1 MGKKANS
8 KKMIIF
14 FFIVFAVVFVA
25 VTGRF
30 LYIQAKGEV
39 NNVSLKEWAKD
50 KREVSYPLKAERGKI
65 YDDTGVMLAYDRPV
79 FRIYAV
85 IDPAHSKNKQDNL
98 HVEDPESTAKE
109 LAKFIDID
117 QQEAEERLAKAI
129 KENENLPEDER
140 QFQIE
145 YGNEGKNISQTTKNE
160 IEEANIQ
167 GINFIEDATRYYPN
181 GVFASHIL
189 GFARPD
195 ENSDEKEIQGIGGME
210 KVKNDFLKGENGHI
224 SFQRDKFNKK
234 LLNSDEVVTEP
245 EDGNDIYLTINQK
258 SQTLLENVLSDVERS
273 NNTERTHN
281 TERIT
286 AHMMNPKT
294 GEIVDMSHRPSN
306 DPNQPEDV
314 ENWYNDII
322 STPVEPGST
331 VKMFTRAA
339 AIDAGVY
346 NGSDTYKSGKYQ
358 VNPRIQAIRDHNGG
372 KGWGTISYDEGF
384 RRSSNVAAAK
394 IAWETLGTEKYHD
407 YLKAFEFDKKTD
419 IDLPSE
425 VAGEILYNYP
435 LEKIT
440 TSFGHGGTMTPIQ
453 QLKAATSI
461 ANKGKMM
468 KPYVIKKIMN
478 PKTNDI
484 LEEHEPKNVGEPI
497 SEEASS
503 EVLDLLGDVVNKKDG
518 TGKKFD
524 IKDYTV
530 GGKTGT
536 AQMPDPDGKG
546 YLTGKNNY
554 VFSFLGMVPQ
564 DDPELIMYV
573 SVTQPK
579 LKDTEVGSDITSH
592 IFTNV
597 MGNSLKYLNIEPEK
611 NDEDKTETIEMPK
624 VIDKKTKEVEQ
635 ELEKL
640 NLKYHLIG
648 DGDKVVASSVNE
660 STNTL
665 SNKPV
670 ILITNKLKMPDL
682 AGWSKREILELENL
696 LDIPIEI
703 NGDGFVT
710 DQNIEVD
717 EKINKKTKITV
728 QLEKPF

>member
-14 FFIVFAVVFVA
+14 FFIVFSVVFVA

-117 QQEAEERLAKAI
+117 QQETEERLAKAI

-145 YGNEGKNISQTTKNE
+145 FGNEGKNISQTTKNE

-189 GFARPD
+189 GFARPNED
-195 ENSDEKEIQGIGGME
+195 SDEKEIQGVVGME

-258 SQTLLENVLSDVERS
+258 VQTLLEDVLSDVENS
-273 NNTERTHN
+273 HN
-281 TERIT
+281 PERIT
-286 AHMMNPKT
+286 ATIMDPKT
-294 GEIVDMSHRPSN
+294 GEIVAMSNRPSY

-331 VKMFTRAA
+331 VKMFTWAA

-484 LEEHEPKNVGEPI
+484 LEEHEPENVGEPI
-497 SEEASS
+497 SEEAAS